1 MLREASYQLKKVV
14 SKNFYEG
21 QLLLQNQI
29 LDICLR
35 KLLYTMG
42 EKIPSQ
48 KTVVITWI
56 GKSIFILWVRLWL
69 YTSVISSTFC
79 VLSATYIFTKD
90 VPSMWTIHCSL
101 SFKAKWVFSRQKLK
115 KSQEK
120 TVLGLIKVSHNQKL
134 MNLLLLAWPIIV
146 LQLQSVMGQHKCLPF
161 ATLHCS
167 GKYLDT
173 TQRDRGLT
181 VKL

>member
-1 MLREASYQLKKVV
+1 MLRTNSRKWSQRI
-14 SKNFYEG
+14 SKNLYKG

-48 KTVVITWI
+48 KTVIIAWV

-79 VLSATYIFTKD
+79 VLLATYIFMKD

-101 SFKAKWVFSRQKLK
+101 FVFKAKLLFSQQKWK
-115 KSQEK
+115 KCQEK
-120 TVLGLIKVSHNQKL
+120 TVVGLIKVSHNQKL
-134 MNLLLLAWPIIV
+134 MNLLLLAWPIIA
-146 LQLQSVMGQHKCLPF
+146 LQVQSVTGQRNCLPF
-161 ATLHCS
+161 ATPHC
-167 GKYLDT
+167 
-173 TQRDRGLT
+173 
-181 VKL
+181 